1 MIWSTISRSK
11 MNHELNLKTVDVDGA
26 IRESAEQAMEALS
39 GDTRADFLRKAG
51 LAGGAVVGGGAVLGA
66 LAPGSALAWN
76 GDGGAHGRPPRAFG
90 RGDIGILNY
99 ALTLKYLEAAFYKEA
114 SAHGAISEPQTKV
127 FLETVTQDEDAH
139 VAFLKEALGSAA
151 VAEPSFDFQGIPEN
165 QAKFQQ
171 TAFVLENTGV
181 HAYLGQLTNIRNPAY
196 LTAAGSIALVEGR
209 HASVIGLI
217 IDESTAG
224 IVPNGPFDTP
234 YTASEVLKDVTE
246 TGFVTGGL
254 ASEKQHHHH

>member
-1 MIWSTISRSK
+1 
-11 MNHELNLKTVDVDGA
+11 V
-26 IRESAEQAMEALS
+26 REAAEQAERALG
-39 GDTRADFLRKAG
+39 GDTRADFLKKAG

-76 GDGGAHGRPPRAFG
+76 GGGGGVHGRPPREFG

-99 ALTLKYLEAAFYKEA
+99 ALTLEYLEAAFYNEA
-114 SAHGAISEPQTKV
+114 SVHGAISDPQTKV
-127 FLETVTQDEDAH
+127 FLETVTQDENAH

-151 VAEPSFDFQGIPEN
+151 VAEPSFDFRGIPEN

-181 HAYLGQLTNIRNPAY
+181 HAYLGQITNIRNPAY
-196 LTAAGSIALVEGR
+196 LAAAGSIALVEGR

-234 YTASEVLKDVTE
+234 YTADEVLKDVTE
-246 TGFVTGGL
+246 TGFITGGL
-254 ASEKQHHHH
+254 PSRHRERRY